1 MTVMTTE
8 EVARQAGANA
18 ASAGASAVGHNG
30 ADAVASADDRADA
43 LGRCFLVINPG
54 SRNGQSRQIAEVYK
68 SLLSK
73 ASDAHG
79 PIEFDCGYTGELE
92 DARRLARGAIDA
104 GYDTIVAVGGDGT
117 INRVLSALAEGGP
130 AERGLAGSVLA
141 GSGSAAQRARL
152 GILYSGTSPDFCRFH
167 GIPIEP
173 VAAAQALRAGIGR
186 PIDICRIEH
195 CGASGEARVDYFASS
210 ANIGLGAGI
219 AAGANR
225 LRPRLGDFLGTLAA
239 SVQTIAR
246 RGPQRVRL
254 MIDGREVAIAP
265 ALNVSVGKNPHLA
278 SGLKLD
284 MEIAP
289 DDGALFVFAVCGIR
303 RGELLRLLPRIY
315 NGSIARDPR
324 FVLRRASVVRIE
336 PLESAWRTE
345 FDGDPAGWC
354 PAEIRVLAGAVQL
367 IGAGR

>member
-1 MTVMTTE
+1 MTIVATE
-8 EVARQAGANA
+8 EVAGRAE
-18 ASAGASAVGHNG
+18 ASALPSDE
-30 ADAVASADDRADA
+30 DARADSRA
-43 LGRCFLVINPG
+43 TPLGRCFLVINPG
-54 SRNGQSRQIAEVYK
+54 SRSGQSRRIAEVYK
-68 SLLSK
+68 TLLADMS
-73 ASDAHG
+73 SRG
-79 PIEFDCGYTGELE
+79 GRVEFDCGYTGELE

-117 INRVLSALAEGGP
+117 INRVLSALVERGSVARGP
-130 AERGLAGSVLA
+130 AMR
-141 GSGSAAQRARL
+141 RTRL

-167 GIPIEP
+167 GIPIDP
-173 VAAAQALRAGIGR
+173 AVAVQALRTGVSR

-195 CGASGEARVDYFASS
+195 RGASGETRVDFFASS

-254 MIDGREVAIAP
+254 MIDGRETAIPP
-265 ALNVSVGKNPHLA
+265 ALNISVGKNPHLA

-284 MEIAP
+284 MDIAP

-315 NGSIARDPR
+315 DGSIARDPR
-324 FVLRRASVVRIE
+324 FVLRRASAVRIE
-336 PLESAWRTE
+336 PLDGGWRTE

-354 PAEIRVLAGAVQL
+354 PAEISVLGGAVRL

>member
-1 MTVMTTE
+1 MTIVATE
-8 EVARQAGANA
+8 TRAREVRVGAADAR
-18 ASAGASAVGHNG
+18 SAG
-30 ADAVASADDRADA
+30 

-54 SRNGQSRQIAEVYK
+54 SRNGQSRRIAEEYK
-68 SLLSK
+68 ALLSGT
-73 ASDAHG
+73 ADG
-79 PIEFDCGYTGELE
+79 RQPVEFDCGYTGEME
-92 DARRLARGAIDA
+92 DARRLAREAIEA
-104 GYDTIVAVGGDGT
+104 GYDTIVAIGGDGT
-117 INRVLSALAEGGP
+117 INRVLSALGERRSGERESAAGGSAKRLP
-130 AERGLAGSVLA
+130 AERCP
-141 GSGSAAQRARL
+141 RL

-173 VAAAQALRAGIGR
+173 VAAVQALRAGLAR

-195 CGASGEARVDYFASS
+195 GGEAGEARVDYFASS

-239 SVQTIAR
+239 SIQTIAR
-246 RGPQRVRL
+246 HGPQHVRL
-254 MIDGREVAIAP
+254 TIDGREVAIPP
-265 ALNVSVGKNPHLA
+265 ALNISVGKNPHLA

-284 MEIAP
+284 VDIKP
-289 DDGALFVFAVCGIR
+289 DDGALFVFAICGVR

-315 NGSIARDPR
+315 DGSIARDPR
-324 FVLRRASVVRIE
+324 FLLRRASVVRIE
-336 PLESAWRTE
+336 PLDSTWRTE

-354 PAEIRVLAGAVQL
+354 PAEITVLAGAVQL